1 MSEAAI
7 SAQDPD
13 AATRLPEDAALPDAG
28 ESYENYWGVDE
39 TFKYYLPDGKQ
50 FFEIK
55 PMDEGGK
62 SKFQKMT
69 NKGLRM
75 NQRTQDATIDVDPA
89 NERHTLIKESVVG
102 WKIMQKGPEG
112 SWSEFPCPADANL
125 RRRNLETILD
135 RFNPKAVQDL
145 EFFIRTKNPWMQ
157 ADMDV
162 EQIDE
167 EIERLT
173 DLRKQVLEQKAGESS
188 SANR

>member
-1 MSEAAI
+1 MSEV
-7 SAQDPD
+7 QN
-13 AATRLPEDAALPDAG
+13 TTLPDGTEFQEPIIAG

-39 TFKYYLPDGKQ
+39 TFKFYLPDGKQ

-55 PMDEGGK
+55 PMNEGAK
-62 SKFQKMT
+62 SKFQKIT
-69 NKGLRM
+69 NKGVRM

-89 NERHTLIKESVVG
+89 NERHTLIKESVVSFF
-102 WKIMQKGPEG
+102 IMQKGPDG
-112 SWSEFPCPADANL
+112 SWSEYPCPPAGDSRFKNSL
-125 RRRNLETILD
+125 QMLLD
-135 RFNPKAVQDL
+135 QFNPKAIQDL

-167 EIERLT
+167 EIDRLT
-173 DLRKQVLEQKAGESS
+173 QLRKDVMEQKAGESS